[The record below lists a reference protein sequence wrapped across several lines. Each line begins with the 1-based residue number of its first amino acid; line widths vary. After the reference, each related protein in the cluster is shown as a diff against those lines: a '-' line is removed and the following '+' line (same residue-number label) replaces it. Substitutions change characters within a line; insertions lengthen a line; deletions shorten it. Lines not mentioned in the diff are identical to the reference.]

1 MSRNKHVFK
10 DKRGPALL
18 WITTPSPY
26 QRNNLQIIALL
37 LLADSELR
45 VGSRGGSSPEKRCC
59 WLARVNT
66 LAKSPNLPPPTLS
79 KNILIKSVC
88 FNLSSSFLQSQFYIL
103 PLIVLKGGHRRLAFP
118 NFCHFFLQFSFV
130 RKLCAYFRTSEIT
143 SIIVIFWQT
152 PKSSTKMIFQ
162 ELWLKLAKVKT

>member
-66 LAKSPNLPPPTLS
+66 LAKSPNLPPTHLKQKYDISSLLFLTPILMMTLW
-79 KNILIKSVC
+79 KRCKTQNISSLFTQNCTKINVIGAKRRDF
-88 FNLSSSFLQSQFYIL
+88 FNLFRM
-103 PLIVLKGGHRRLAFP
+103 K
-118 NFCHFFLQFSFV
+118 FCQ
-130 RKLCAYFRTSEIT
+130 RC
-143 SIIVIFWQT
+143 
-152 PKSSTKMIFQ
+152 
-162 ELWLKLAKVKT
+162 